1 MGATRTLVRWVPDDG
16 VAIFYQSDIR
26 HGPVLVDKGYL
37 VMRAAEDEGASVLWH
52 KIVCRKPPGTL
63 AFGRPSYSHMIALS
77 RAPRP
82 FPRFAGPDV
91 LPDGGF
97 MSWSRAM
104 GVEACRV
111 ACRYLRDEVGAR
123 VVVDPFCGRGTVLAV
138 ANAMGMEAVG
148 VDLSPK
154 RCRARAE
161 LGGSLGGRRHRD
173 CLVNHRP
180 PSITPLEAVAL
191 ANEHRH
197 DPWYA
202 AGKPCRLVSGK
213 VDAASDGR
221 QREGCGGPAL
231 GLRGTSRRDRCG
243 CAEPDRPDGSGG
255 PRGVPRAAHDPA
267 RERRSRGAARHVAA
281 PRPILAAAAVVIG
294 SGVACAGRG
303 ADARASGGG
312 RRTSSPNRSS
322 DEAVCRRPRR

>member
-1 MGATRTLVRWVPDDG
+1 MSVPSREVFEAEALAWLAANPAAPGTSVVTSLPDVSEVPPHELDGWRAWFMGATRTLVRWVPDDG

-26 HGPVLVDKGYL
+26 HGDTLVDKGYL

-82 FPRFAGPDV
+82 FPRFPGPDV

-138 ANAMGMEAVG
+138 ANAMEMDAIG

-154 RCRARAE
+154 RCRAAR
-161 LGGSLGGRRHRD
+161 SLQG
-173 CLVNHRP
+173 
-180 PSITPLEAVAL
+180 
-191 ANEHRH
+191 
-197 DPWYA
+197 
-202 AGKPCRLVSGK
+202 
-213 VDAASDGR
+213 
-221 QREGCGGPAL
+221 
-231 GLRGTSRRDRCG
+231 
-243 CAEPDRPDGSGG
+243 
-255 PRGVPRAAHDPA
+255 
-267 RERRSRGAARHVAA
+267 
-281 PRPILAAAAVVIG
+281 
-294 SGVACAGRG
+294 
-303 ADARASGGG
+303 
-312 RRTSSPNRSS
+312 
-322 DEAVCRRPRR
+322 